1 MRYSAVYSC
10 FSFSFF
16 PAPINIA
23 YTTRHKYVFKE
34 GNFFTVA
41 PGFYK
46 HGDFGI
52 RLKNVFEVIDTGD
65 KSDESGAKFL
75 TFRVATLVPFETKLI
90 DRTLLS
96 VQEVR

>member
-10 FSFSFF
+10 SSFLSA
-16 PAPINIA
+16 APINIA
-23 YTTRHKYVFKE
+23 YTTRHKYVFKD

-65 KSDESGAKFL
+65 KSDESSAKFL
-75 TFRVATLVPFETKLI
+75 AFRVSTLVPFETKLI
-90 DRTLLS
+90 DTTLLS

>member
-1 MRYSAVYSC
+1 MNFVSL
-10 FSFSFF
+10 FT
-16 PAPINIA
+16 APINIA
-23 YTTRHKYVFKE
+23 YKTRHKYVFKE

-65 KSDESGAKFL
+65 KTEDGAKFL
-75 TFRVATLVPFETKLI
+75 TFRVATLFPFETKLI
-90 DRTLLS
+90 DRMLLS
-96 VQEVR
+96 VQEVS